1 MPVAADSCAVRIG
14 PALKASR
21 IRTRVGSLRRFAV
34 AAVSIMLAKILTLA
48 YVVNEII
55 SDRPGRVSP
64 VRGAGILVPWTYR
77 EPRRPLPRYERRWW
91 SMTSRLT
98 TGRWAG
104 Q

>member
-34 AAVSIMLAKILTLA
+34 AAVSIMI
-48 YVVNEII
+48 
-55 SDRPGRVSP
+55 
-64 VRGAGILVPWTYR
+64 
-77 EPRRPLPRYERRWW
+77 
-91 SMTSRLT
+91 
-98 TGRWAG
+98 